1 MEKRMPPSQYETPV
15 LNQAQKDDCMKRHK
29 ILPINQLDPFL
40 NFYGLNELTFYI
52 FPQSFTKI
60 CLLVEVLDRFQYF
73 HVINFRRFRDLFEF
87 NFYCFLSSLIMDV
100 VILVFLSFSTLK
112 PT

>member
-1 MEKRMPPSQYETPV
+1 MFIEILTIIILIIIIISALPIPGGIRICPQMEKRMPPSQYETPV

-52 FPQSFTKI
+52 NISTK
-60 CLLVEVLDRFQYF
+60 F
-73 HVINFRRFRDLFEF
+73 H
-87 NFYCFLSSLIMDV
+87 
-100 VILVFLSFSTLK
+100 
-112 PT
+112 